1 MKIEQTYKIGL
12 REVGIK
18 NKLTNYGILAFL
30 EDIATYHSGL
40 VGYGVEDIE
49 KNKGAFLILDWNLE
63 VYNRLKFNDTV
74 KVKTYALPIEKPCFH
89 CYRNFDIY
97 DINDELIATAT
108 SKWLF
113 YNFEQHKIVKL
124 DEDILKL
131 FETEGDLKKA
141 EEKITKLQE
150 PKSFEKMIEYQVQRS
165 NIDVNMHMNN
175 LVYLKLANEILPED
189 VYFADELNNLRITY
203 KHQIRLGEIVKIYYT
218 MVDNKHIVTIKNNEE
233 SKIHAIVEMW

>member
-1 MKIEQTYKIGL
+1 MKIEQTYKLGL
-12 REVGIK
+12 REVGMK

-97 DINDELIATAT
+97 DVNDELIATAT

-218 MVDNKHIVTIKNNEE
+218 MVDNKHIVTIKNQDE

>member
-1 MKIEQTYKIGL
+1 MKIEQTYKLGL
-12 REVGIK
+12 REVGMK

-40 VGYGVEDIE
+40 VGYGVNDIE

-63 VYNRLKFNDTV
+63 VYNRLKFNDIV

-97 DINDELIATAT
+97 DANDELIAKAT

-113 YNFEQHKIVKL
+113 YNFEQHRIVKL
-124 DEDILKL
+124 DEDMLKL
-131 FETEGDLKKA
+131 FESEGNLQKA

-150 PKSFEKMIEYQVQRS
+150 PKTFEKMIEYQVQRS

-175 LVYLKLANEILPED
+175 LVYLKLANEILPEE

-203 KHQIRLGEIVKIYYT
+203 KHQIRLGQTVKIYYT
-218 MVDNKHIVTIKNNEE
+218 MEDSKHIVTIKNNEE
-233 SKIHAIVEMW
+233 NKIHAIVELW

>member
-1 MKIEQTYKIGL
+1 MKIEQTYKVGL

-63 VYNRLKFNDTV
+63 VYNRLKFNDIV
-74 KVKTYALPIEKPCFH
+74 KVKTYALPITKPSFH
-89 CYRNFDIY
+89 CYRNFGIY
-97 DINDELIATAT
+97 DVNEELIATAT

-113 YNFEQHKIVKL
+113 YNFEQHRIVKL
-124 DEDILKL
+124 DEDMLKL
-131 FETEGDLKKA
+131 FESEGNLQKA

-150 PKSFEKMIEYQVQRS
+150 PKTFEKMIEYQVQRS

-175 LVYLKLANEILPED
+175 LVYLKLANEILPEE

-203 KHQIRLGEIVKIYYT
+203 KHQIRLGQTVKIYYT
-218 MVDNKHIVTIKNNEE
+218 MEDSKHIVTIKNNEE
-233 SKIHAIVEMW
+233 NKIHAIIEMW

>member
-1 MKIEQTYKIGL
+1 MKIEQTYKLGL

-63 VYNRLKFNDTV
+63 VYNRLKFNDIV

-97 DINDELIATAT
+97 DVNDELIATAT

-113 YNFEQHKIVKL
+113 YNFEQHRIVKL
-124 DEDILKL
+124 DEDMLKL
-131 FETEGDLKKA
+131 FESEGNLQKA

-150 PKSFEKMIEYQVQRS
+150 PKTFEKMIEYQVQRS

-175 LVYLKLANEILPED
+175 LVYLKLANEILPEE

-203 KHQIRLGEIVKIYYT
+203 KHQIRLGQTVKIYYT
-218 MVDNKHIVTIKNNEE
+218 MEDNKHIVTIKNNEE
-233 SKIHAIVEMW
+233 SKIHAIIEMW

>member
-63 VYNRLKFNDTV
+63 VYNRLKFNDIV

-97 DINDELIATAT
+97 DANDELIAKAT
-108 SKWLF
+108 
-113 YNFEQHKIVKL
+113 
-124 DEDILKL
+124 
-131 FETEGDLKKA
+131 
-141 EEKITKLQE
+141 
-150 PKSFEKMIEYQVQRS
+150 
-165 NIDVNMHMNN
+165 
-175 LVYLKLANEILPED
+175 
-189 VYFADELNNLRITY
+189 
-203 KHQIRLGEIVKIYYT
+203 
-218 MVDNKHIVTIKNNEE
+218 
-233 SKIHAIVEMW
+233 

>member
-1 MKIEQTYKIGL
+1 MKIEQTYKLGL
-12 REVGIK
+12 REIGIK

-63 VYNRLKFNDTV
+63 VYNRLKFNDTI

-97 DINDELIATAT
+97 DVNDELIATAT

-124 DEDILKL
+124 DKDILKL

>member
-63 VYNRLKFNDTV
+63 VYNRLKFNDIV

-97 DINDELIATAT
+97 DVNDELIATAT

-113 YNFEQHKIVKL
+113 YNFEQHRIVKL
-124 DEDILKL
+124 DEDMLKL
-131 FETEGDLKKA
+131 FESEGNLQKA

-150 PKSFEKMIEYQVQRS
+150 PKTFEKMIEYQVQRS

-175 LVYLKLANEILPED
+175 LVYLKLANEILPEE

-203 KHQIRLGEIVKIYYT
+203 KHQIRLGQTVKIYYT
-218 MVDNKHIVTIKNNEE
+218 MEDSKHIVTIKNNEE
-233 SKIHAIVEMW
+233 SKIHAIIEMW

>member
-1 MKIEQTYKIGL
+1 MKIEQKYKIGL

-63 VYNRLKFNDTV
+63 VYNRLKFNDTI

-97 DINDELIATAT
+97 DVNDELIATAT

-124 DEDILKL
+124 DKDILKL

>member
-1 MKIEQTYKIGL
+1 M
-12 REVGIK
+12 K

-63 VYNRLKFNDTV
+63 VYNRLKFNDTI

-97 DINDELIATAT
+97 DVNDELIATAT

-124 DEDILKL
+124 DKDILKL

>member
-1 MKIEQTYKIGL
+1 MKIEQTYKLGL

-40 VGYGVEDIE
+40 VGYGVEDVE
-49 KNKGAFLILDWNLE
+49 KNKGAFLLLDWNLE
-63 VYNRLKFNDTV
+63 VKKRLKFNDII
-74 KVKTYALPIEKPCFH
+74 KVKTYSLPIDKPSFH

-97 DINDELIATAT
+97 DENDELIANAT

-124 DEDILKL
+124 DEDMLKL
-131 FETEGDLKKA
+131 FEPEGDLKKA
-141 EEKITKLQE
+141 EEKVAKLQE
-150 PKSFEKMIEYQVQRS
+150 PKTFEKMIEYQVQRA

-175 LVYLKLANEILPED
+175 LVYLKLANEILPEE

-203 KHQIRLGEIVKIYYT
+203 KHQIRLGETVKIYYT
-218 MVDNKHIVTIKNNEE
+218 MEDNKHIVTIKNNEE
-233 SKIHAIVEMW
+233 SKIHAIVELW